1 MSPSESPLHQGPY
14 GNPPY
19 MRVPMKVPLIAGVPI
34 RLALYIRV
42 PFRVPPYQDPP
53 YIRSLWE
60 SPLHQGPHLS
70 PPISG
75 SPSHQVSLTESLL
88 HQDPYGNPSYIRVPM
103 KVPLISS
110 VPIRLAL
117 YIREGPH
124 QRPPISGSPLH
135 QSPSYIK
142 VPMGIPLTSGSQSES
157 P

>member
-53 YIRSLWE
+53 YIRCPYQ
-60 SPLHQGPHLS
+60 SPHQ
-70 PPISG
+70 
-75 SPSHQVSLTESLL
+75 SPSLHQVSLTESLL

-135 QSPSYIK
+135 QVTLSESSSK
-142 VPMGIPLTSGSQSES
+142 SLLTSGV
-157 P
+157 PIRVLIKVAPYI